1 MEKENT
7 IFREVVYLSFKDNSW
22 DVDLTNMQLITKF
35 NKGIRILLCVI
46 DVYSKYMWVAPLKD
60 KKGVAIVD
68 AFQKILNDSKRKPN
82 EIWLNKGSEFYN
94 ESMKSWLEKNDTEM
108 YSTHN
113 EGKSVAAE
121 RFIKTLKTK
130 IYKYISNIYFNIKK
144 CIYR

>member
-46 DVYSKYMWVAPLKD
+46 DVYSKYMWVASLKD

>member
-1 MEKENT
+1 M
-7 IFREVVYLSFKDNSW
+7 VYLSFKDNSW

-46 DVYSKYMWVAPLKD
+46 DVYSKYMWVASLKD

>member
-1 MEKENT
+1 M
-7 IFREVVYLSFKDNSW
+7 VYLSFKDNSW

-113 EGKSVAAE
+113 EGKSVATE

>member
-144 CIYR
+144 